1 MNVKTFLNNY
11 VETVN
16 RIRPKYMNSDCCIA
30 IARINQIILE
40 DYHFKVQ
47 PVTVQLEIF
56 NEAFVKKGR
65 PPKDEHETRAWADE
79 GVWKI
84 VLGWRQNKLAPGK
97 WPGHLVSI
105 VNNQH
110 LLDITITQA
119 TRPHKN
125 INLEPLVIATINFSK
140 PLCIRDRDTYL
151 FYDFF
156 WNDKTYLNSPDWQ
169 KQHKDF
175 VKEIRSCL

>member
-1 MNVKTFLNNY
+1 MMLQMMHSTITTIIGMQSSPTTVHSMGSTITSSKPLRDYMNVKTFLNNY

-16 RIRPKYMNSDCCIA
+16 RIRPKYMDSDCCIA

-84 VLGWRQNKLAPGK
+84 VL
-97 WPGHLVSI
+97 
-105 VNNQH
+105 
-110 LLDITITQA
+110 
-119 TRPHKN
+119 
-125 INLEPLVIATINFSK
+125 
-140 PLCIRDRDTYL
+140 
-151 FYDFF
+151 
-156 WNDKTYLNSPDWQ
+156 
-169 KQHKDF
+169 
-175 VKEIRSCL
+175 